1 MPRAK
6 NAKADEALALYR
18 QGLKLIDIAK
28 RLELPEG
35 TVRRWKCT
43 YKWDAGKSERSQNS
57 QKKKKASARKR
68 GGQKGNKNAV
78 GNTSSKPGNQKAA
91 KFGFYSKY
99 LPDET
104 LEIFEALDDAD
115 PLDILWDQI
124 RISYTAI
131 VRAQRIAY
139 VKDQADKTTAVTM
152 ESMSDNG
159 SSTAYDVQQAW
170 DKQAAFM
177 KAQAQAMSTL
187 NGLIKQYNE
196 MLRSRGEEATEEQRL
211 RLDLMRS
218 KLGQGAEEVKRVTI
232 INDTRD
238 PDQ

>member
-28 RLELPEG
+28 RLDLPEG

-43 YKWDAGKSERSQNS
+43 YKWEANAR
-57 QKKKKASARKR
+57 KKPKKASARKR

-139 VKDQADKTTAVTM
+139 VKDQADKTIAVTM
-152 ESMSDNG
+152 ESVTDSG

-170 DKQAAFM
+170 DKQTAFM

-196 MLRSRGEEATEEQRL
+196 MLRSRGEEATEEQKL
-211 RLDLMRS
+211 RLDLMRA
-218 KLGQGAEEVKRVTI
+218 KLGQGAEEVKKVTI

-238 PDQ
+238 QDQ